1 MGLRT
6 WGRTVLMG
14 ATNSAML
21 AAEQTPAGASPPPR
35 PPPPPPRPWPAAGPS
50 SSSTATAVKEGESFI
65 VVVPPNS
72 VFTVALSC
80 SEPRDPPRPPE
91 TLRAFAK
98 RSIGLMLI
106 PTIHATSERDT
117 EL

>member
-35 PPPPPPRPWPAAGPS
+35 PPPPRPWLAAGPS

-98 RSIGLMLI
+98 RSIGFDVD
-106 PTIHATSERDT
+106 PHNPCNE
-117 EL
+117 